1 MTKLR
6 MLIGVRLIGRLSR
19 TAEMSPGQ
27 DQRVKDVIQ
36 RLIWSRRSF
45 AIQLIVLVI
54 LGALDRGL

>member
-1 MTKLR
+1 MTNLR

-36 RLIWSRRSF
+36 RLIWHGVHLPFSSSS
-45 AIQLIVLVI
+45 L
-54 LGALDRGL
+54 